1 MSGLVIAALAIIG
14 RQNNPLYLQTF
25 VQHDNALKFHFIVH
39 SSLDVVEERVKKK
52 NKGDKLD
59 KYLGLLYPT
68 EDYKVYGYVTNTNV
82 KMIIVTTENANPKD
96 PDLRMFFT
104 NFHKLYVN
112 AASNPFYESNTKIDS
127 PSFVKALTTLATK
140 GII

>member
-1 MSGLVIAALAIIG
+1 MLYKGLQVQRVILPSNDSNG
-14 RQNNPLYLQTF
+14 CNYKPTHQLLRE
-25 VQHDNALKFHFIVH
+25 K
-39 SSLDVVEERVKKK
+39 ERVKKK

-68 EDYKVYGYVTNTNV
+68 EDYKVYGYITNTNV